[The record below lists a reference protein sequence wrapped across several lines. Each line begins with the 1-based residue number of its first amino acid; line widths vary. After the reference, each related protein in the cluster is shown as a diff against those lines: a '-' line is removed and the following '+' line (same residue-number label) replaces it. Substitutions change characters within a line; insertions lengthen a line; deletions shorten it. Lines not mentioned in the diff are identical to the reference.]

1 MLINTLLIVADRGGL
16 RAYRVGENPNRAPGL
31 HLIDSFEAQET
42 HGRFQDKVTDQAG
55 RFKGT
60 SASNQSTGGT
70 AEHPTIEM
78 ENDRRA
84 CKHIAQRI
92 NELVNR
98 EKPEGWL
105 LAVPSTIHG
114 LVEGHLQPEVGKH
127 LTEVVHADLL
137 RSEPAKILSHFSA
150 LQPA

>member
-31 HLIDSFEAQET
+31 HLIDSFEAEET
-42 HGRFQDKVTDQAG
+42 RGRFQDKVTDQAG
-55 RFKGT
+55 RFKGSGT
-60 SASNQSTGGT
+60 ANQSTGGT

-84 CKHIAQRI
+84 CKHVAQRI
-92 NELVNR
+92 NELVAR

-105 LAVPSTIHG
+105 LAVPASIHG
-114 LVEGHLQPEVGKH
+114 LVEGHLQPEVRTH
-127 LTEVVHADLL
+127 LAEVVHADLL
-137 RSEPAKILSHFSA
+137 RSEPAKILPHFSA
-150 LQPA
+150 LQPV

>member
-16 RAYRVGENPNRAPGL
+16 RAYRIGENPNRAPGL
-31 HLIDSFEAQET
+31 HPIDSFEAQET

-55 RFKGT
+55 RFKGSGASDQ
-60 SASNQSTGGT
+60 SAGGT

-84 CKHIAQRI
+84 CKHVAQRI
-92 NELVNR
+92 NELVTR

-105 LAVPSTIHG
+105 LAIPATIHR
-114 LVEGHLQPEVGKH
+114 LVEEHLSSEASQH
-127 LTEVVHADLL
+127 LSEVVHADLL
-137 RSEPAKILSHFSA
+137 HTEPTKILTHFSA
-150 LQPA
+150 LQHA

>member
-55 RFKGT
+55 RFKG
-60 SASNQSTGGT
+60 SGAANQSTGGT

-84 CKHIAQRI
+84 CKHVAQRI
-92 NELVNR
+92 NELVAQ

-105 LAVPSTIHG
+105 LAVPATIHA
-114 LVEGHLQPEVGKH
+114 LVEGHLQPEAKEH
-127 LTEVVHADLL
+127 LAEVVHADLR
-137 RSEPAKILSHFSA
+137 RSEPAKILTHFSA
-150 LQPA
+150 LQHV

>member
-31 HLIDSFEAQET
+31 HLIDSFQAQET

-55 RFKGT
+55 RFKGSGT
-60 SASNQSTGGT
+60 ANQSTGGT

-84 CKHIAQRI
+84 CKHLAQRI
-92 NELVNR
+92 NELVAR

-105 LAVPSTIHG
+105 LAVPARIHG
-114 LVEGHLQPEVGKH
+114 LIEGHLQPEARKH
-127 LTEVVHADLL
+127 LAEVVHADLL
-137 RSEPAKILSHFSA
+137 RSEPGKILPHFSA
-150 LQPA
+150 LQHV

>member
-31 HLIDSFEAQET
+31 HLIDSFEAQEA

-55 RFKGT
+55 RFKG
-60 SASNQSTGGT
+60 SGVANQSTGGA
-70 AEHPTIEM
+70 AEHSTIEM

-84 CKHIAQRI
+84 CKHVAQRI
-92 NELVNR
+92 NELVAQ

-105 LAVPSTIHG
+105 LAVPATIHG
-114 LVEGHLQPEVGKH
+114 LVEGHLQPEAKKH

-137 RSEPAKILSHFSA
+137 RSEPAKILTHFSA
-150 LQPA
+150 LQPV

>member
-16 RAYRVGENPNRAPGL
+16 RAYRIGENPNRAPGL
-31 HLIDSFEAQET
+31 HLIDTYEAQDA
-42 HGRFQDKVTDQAG
+42 HGRFADKLTDQAG
-55 RFKGT
+55 RFK
-60 SASNQSTGGT
+60 ASGVPNQQTGGSAAHDT
-70 AEHPTIEM
+70 LDM

-84 CKHIAQRI
+84 CKAVAGRI
-92 NELVNR
+92 SELVHQ

-105 LAVPSTIHG
+105 LAVPARISK
-114 LVEGHLQPEVGKH
+114 LVEEGLAPEARQH

-137 RSEPAKILSHFSA
+137 KVEPTKLASHFSA